1 MGLGLHSMCDL
12 PEPGM
17 EPVSPARAGRLLTT
31 EPPGNPE
38 EFSFNIYCQA
48 GLLTT
53 NSLNFFFF
61 WSEKTFISFSLL
73 EDNFRVQN
81 SRLVVFSLYTLNVS
95 LYSPFLGFFPE

>member
-38 EFSFNIYCQA
+38 EFSFNISCQA

-61 WSEKTFISFSLL
+61 FFGLRKPSFLFHFWKIISEYRI
-73 EDNFRVQN
+73 
-81 SRLVVFSLYTLNVS
+81 
-95 LYSPFLGFFPE
+95 LGW